1 MSDAIWIDPHGVGRA
16 SLEGAALDEAWVE
29 AAKEHDLDPSELT
42 LGVELA
48 RMHGSSVRGPLV
60 RLVAA
65 LRLALAR
72 GSTRLPLDSPVLASH
87 LESLAMSSDD
97 VSSLARQLLSDPAH
111 LAPWSGGPGS
121 EAPLIVDD
129 AHLYTARM
137 HGLER
142 RVALHVRERLG
153 LFEMPGLE
161 RVVQDVESS
170 PPMSEGKPLR
180 LAKGQRAAV
189 REACRGRLTL
199 ISGEPGTGKTFIV
212 VAILRALARLGV
224 PLHRVVLAAPTG
236 KAADRMRRSV
246 ERSLLSLVEPSFDDR
261 GLLGEGIESSTL
273 HRLLG
278 YSPAR
283 ASFRHHER
291 NPIEHR
297 VVIVD
302 ESSMIDV
309 AMLDRLLRSLT
320 RDAQLVLLGDAEQLP
335 SVDAGAVFRDLCAA
349 LRPWGRV
356 VRLEE
361 SFRMDPRDPAG
372 RHILSNARR
381 VHSGRSLHGKTGIR
395 RRADLESI
403 ERVGV
408 EHIDVDLNAFL
419 GWWDDVA
426 ARDGL
431 DRQRTWVHLEDGY
444 RDADALGALFD
455 RSEKSRILCLTRG
468 RMTGIH
474 AINQQFHAW
483 RAESRARRNP
493 RRSPRFLVGEPI
505 LVIRNDYERE
515 LFNGDQGLVLD
526 VELDRRV
533 RPCAVFRRADGF
545 ATYPLETVA
554 PILELAHA
562 VTVHK
567 AQGSEFDCVAVV
579 LPRDPIPLLTREMLY
594 TAITRA
600 RQSVILLGPRASL
613 DYAVGRRI
621 ERSSGLLTFI
631 RGESGGLCRRCYH
644 HRLVVSA
651 RGSEFVRCTAP
662 DMPKYPELPV
672 LQCGSF
678 QSGPDAPKEE

>member
-16 SLEGAALDEAWVE
+16 ALEGTALDEAWVE

-72 GSTRLPLDSPVLASH
+72 GSTRIPLDSPVLESH
-87 LESLAMSSDD
+87 LESLSMQG
-97 VSSLARQLLSDPAH
+97 VGELARRLLADPNH

-121 EAPLIVDD
+121 DAPLIVDD
-129 AHLYTARM
+129 DHLYTARM

-142 RVALHVRERLG
+142 RVAYDVRERLG
-153 LFEMPGLE
+153 LFEVPGLE
-161 RVVQDVESS
+161 RVVQDVEST
-170 PPMSEGKPLR
+170 PPMSGGKPLR
-180 LAKGQRAAV
+180 LAEGQRRAV

-224 PLHRVVLAAPTG
+224 PLERVVLAAPTG

-246 ERSLLSLVEPSFDDR
+246 ESSLLSLVEPSFDDR
-261 GLLGEGIESSTL
+261 GLLGEGIESRTL

-283 ASFRHHER
+283 ATFRHHER
-291 NPIEHR
+291 NPLEHR

-309 AMLDRLLRSLT
+309 AMLDRLLRSLAP
-320 RDAQLVLLGDAEQLP
+320 DAQLVLLGDAEQLP
-335 SVDAGAVFRDLCAA
+335 SVDAGAVFRDLCVA
-349 LRPWGRV
+349 LGPWGRV
-356 VRLEE
+356 VRLDE

-372 RHILSNARR
+372 RHILTNARR
-381 VHSGRSLHGKTGIR
+381 VHGGKSLHGKTGIR
-395 RRADLESI
+395 RRTDLESI
-403 ERVGV
+403 ERLGV
-408 EHIDVDLNAFL
+408 EHVDVDLSAFL
-419 GWWDDVA
+419 GWWDEG
-426 ARDGL
+426 RDDDGH
-431 DRQRTWVHLEDGY
+431 QRTWVRLETGY
-444 RDADALGALFD
+444 RDAEKLGALFD
-455 RSEKSRILCLTRG
+455 RSEESRILCLTRG

-493 RRSPRFLVGEPI
+493 PRFLVGEPV

-515 LFNGDQGLVLD
+515 LFNGDQGLVLN

-533 RPCAVFRRADGF
+533 RTCAVFRRADGF

-567 AQGSEFDCVAVV
+567 AQGSEFDRVAVV

-600 RQSVILLGPRASL
+600 RKSVVLVGPRASL

-631 RGESGGLCRRCYH
+631 RGESAGLCARCSH
-644 HRLVVSA
+644 HRVVTSA
-651 RGSEFVRCTAP
+651 KGSEFVRCRAP
-662 DMPKYPELPV
+662 EMPKYPQLPV
-672 LQCGSF
+672 LHCDSF
-678 QSGPDAPKEE
+678 AAGPPTPKLE

>member
-1 MSDAIWIDPHGVGRA
+1 MSDPIWIDPHGVGRA
-16 SLEGAALDEAWVE
+16 SLEGTALDEAWVE
-29 AAKEHDLDPSELT
+29 AAKEHDLDPSELS

-48 RMHGSSVRGPLV
+48 RMHGSGVRGPLA
-60 RLVAA
+60 RLVGA

-72 GSTRLPLDSPVLASH
+72 GSTRLPLDGTVLESH
-87 LESLAMSSDD
+87 LESLAMQRAE
-97 VSSLARQLLSDPAH
+97 VSALAERLRADPAC

-153 LFEMPGLE
+153 LFEVPGLE

-170 PPMSEGKPLR
+170 PPTADGKPLR
-180 LAKGQRAAV
+180 LAAGQRTAV

-224 PLHRVVLAAPTG
+224 PLDRVVLAAPTG

-261 GLLGEGIESSTL
+261 GLLGEGVESRTL

-283 ASFRHHER
+283 ATFRHHER
-291 NPIEHR
+291 NPLEHR

-309 AMLDRLLRSLT
+309 AMLDRLLRSLGA
-320 RDAQLVLLGDAEQLP
+320 DAQLVLLGDAEQLP
-335 SVDAGAVFRDLCAA
+335 SVDAGAVFRDLCTA

-356 VRLEE
+356 VRLDE

-372 RHILSNARR
+372 RHILTNARR
-381 VHSGRSLHGKTGIR
+381 VHSSSQKSLHGKTGVR
-395 RRADLESI
+395 RRADLESV
-403 ERVGV
+403 ERAGV
-408 EHIDVDLNAFL
+408 EHVDIDLNAFL
-419 GWWDDVA
+419 GWWDEG
-426 ARDGL
+426 RDGIE
-431 DRQRTWVHLEDGY
+431 RQRTWVRLEEGY
-444 RDADALGALFD
+444 RDVDALTALFD
-455 RSEKSRILCLTRG
+455 RSEQSRILCLTRG
-468 RMTGIH
+468 RLTGVH

-493 RRSPRFLVGEPI
+493 PRFLPGEPV

-526 VELDRRV
+526 VELERRA

-567 AQGSEFDCVAVV
+567 AQGSEFDRVAVV

-600 RQSVILLGPRASL
+600 RKSVIMVGPRTSL

-631 RGESGGLCRRCYH
+631 KGESAGLCRRCAH

-651 RGSEFVRCTAP
+651 KKSEFVRCTAP
-662 DMPKYPELPV
+662 DMPKYPQLPV

-678 QSGPDAPKEE
+678 TAGPDAPNLE

>member
-16 SLEGAALDEAWVE
+16 ALEGAALDEAWVQ
-29 AAKEHDLDPSELT
+29 AAHEHDLDPSELT

-48 RMHGSSVRGPLV
+48 RLHGSSLRGPLV
-60 RLVAA
+60 RLVAS

-87 LESLAMSSDD
+87 LESLAMQP
-97 VSSLARQLLSDPAH
+97 VEPVAELARRLLADPAH
-111 LAPWSGGPGS
+111 LAPWSGGAGS
-121 EAPLIVDD
+121 QAPLIIDD
-129 AHLYTARM
+129 RHLYTARM

-142 RVALHVRERLG
+142 RVAQSVRERLG
-153 LFEMPGLE
+153 LFEVPELE
-161 RVVQDVESS
+161 RVMQDVEAT
-170 PPMSEGKPLR
+170 PPIAAGKPLR
-180 LAKGQRAAV
+180 LARGQRLAV

-224 PLHRVVLAAPTG
+224 PLERVVLAAPTG

-246 ERSLLSLVEPSFDDR
+246 ERSLASLSAPSFDDR
-261 GLLGEGIESSTL
+261 GLLGHGIESRTL

-283 ASFRHHER
+283 ATFRHHER
-291 NPIEHR
+291 NPLEHR

-309 AMLDRLLRSLT
+309 AMLDRLLRSLAPE
-320 RDAQLVLLGDAEQLP
+320 AQLVLLGDAEQLP
-335 SVDAGAVFRDLCAA
+335 SVDAGAVFRDLCVA

-356 VRLEE
+356 VRLDE

-372 RHILSNARR
+372 RHILTNARR
-381 VHSGRSLHGKTGIR
+381 VHGGKSLHGKAGIR
-395 RRADLESI
+395 RRTDLAGLQQQ
-403 ERVGV
+403 GV

-419 GWWDDVA
+419 QWFVQ
-426 ARDGL
+426 RDR
-431 DRQRTWVHLEDGY
+431 DSIERQRTWVCLDDGY

-455 RSEKSRILCLTRG
+455 RSESSRILCLTRG
-468 RMTGIH
+468 RLTGIH
-474 AINQQFHAW
+474 AINQQFHGW
-483 RAESRARRNP
+483 HAESRARRNP
-493 RRSPRFLVGEPI
+493 PRFLVGEPI

-515 LFNGDQGLVLD
+515 LFNGDQGLVLN
-526 VELDRRV
+526 VELERRA

-567 AQGSEFDCVAVV
+567 AQGSEFDRVAVV

-600 RQSVILLGPRASL
+600 RKSVILVGPRASL
-613 DYAVGRRI
+613 DYAVSRRI

-631 RGESGGLCRRCYH
+631 RGESGGLCRRCSH
-644 HRLVVSA
+644 HRGVVSA
-651 RGSEFVRCTAP
+651 KGSEFIRCTAP
-662 DMPKYPELPV
+662 EMPKYPELPV
-672 LQCGSF
+672 LQCSSF
-678 QSGPDAPKEE
+678 APGPDAQSLE

>member
-16 SLEGAALDEAWVE
+16 ALEGTALDEAWVE
-29 AAKEHDLDPSELT
+29 AAREHDLDPSELT

-48 RMHGSSVRGPLV
+48 RMHGASVRGPLV

-72 GSTRLPLDSPVLASH
+72 GSTRLPLDTPVLHSH
-87 LESLAMSSDD
+87 LESLAMDG
-97 VSSLARQLLSDPAH
+97 VAKLAATLLANPAH

-121 EAPLIVDD
+121 DAPLVVDD
-129 AHLYTARM
+129 GHLYSAHM
-137 HGLER
+137 HALER
-142 RVALHVRERLG
+142 RVALSVRERLG
-153 LFEMPGLE
+153 LFEVPGLE
-161 RVVQDVESS
+161 RVVQDVEAA
-170 PPMSEGKPLR
+170 PPRIGNKPLR
-180 LAKGQRAAV
+180 LAKGQRLAV

-224 PLHRVVLAAPTG
+224 PLERVVLAAPTG

-246 ERSLLSLVEPSFDDR
+246 ERSLMSLTAPSFDDR
-261 GLLGEGIESSTL
+261 GLLSEGIESRTL

-283 ASFRHHER
+283 ATFRHHER
-291 NPIEHR
+291 NPLAQQ

-309 AMLDRLLRSLT
+309 AMLDRLLRSLAP
-320 RDAQLVLLGDAEQLP
+320 DAQLILLGDAEQLP
-335 SVDAGAVFRDLCAA
+335 SVDAGAVFRDLCKA

-356 VRLEE
+356 VRLDE

-372 RHILSNARR
+372 RHILTNARR
-381 VHSGRSLHGKTGIR
+381 VHSGKSLHGKTGIR
-395 RRADLESI
+395 RRGELESI
-403 ERVGV
+403 ERQGV
-408 EHIDVDLNAFL
+408 EHLDVDLNAFL
-419 GWWDDVA
+419 RWWDDESDAVEQ
-426 ARDGL
+426 
-431 DRQRTWVHLEDGY
+431 QRTWVHVDGAY
-444 RDADALGALFD
+444 RDRDALAALFN
-455 RSEKSRILCLTRG
+455 RSERARILCLTRG
-468 RMTGIH
+468 RQTGIH

-493 RRSPRFLVGEPI
+493 PRFLVGEPI

-515 LFNGDQGLVLD
+515 LFNGDQGLVLN
-526 VELDRRV
+526 VELERRV

-567 AQGSEFDCVAVV
+567 AQGSEFDRVAVV

-600 RQSVILLGPRASL
+600 RQSVVLVGPKASL
-613 DYAVGRRI
+613 DYAVSRRI

-631 RGESGGLCRRCYH
+631 RGESAGLCRRCAH
-644 HRLVVSA
+644 HRVVISTK
-651 RGSEFVRCTAP
+651 GSEFVRCTAP
-662 DMPKYPELPV
+662 EMPKYPQLPV
-672 LQCGSF
+672 LQCGSYAPP
-678 QSGPDAPKEE
+678 GPAAGNLE